1 MRKLTAKQSLFVLA
15 YLETGNASEA
25 YRRSYRT
32 ENMLPNTI
40 KRKAHELI
48 SGERGRGIVAAT
60 IAERQRANAER
71 SAVTV
76 ASLTA
81 ELEEARQ
88 LALGGS
94 QPQPAPAVSASMG
107 KARLH
112 GLDGV
117 AAVAD
122 ASALFLDV
130 LREMTANR
138 RRLKAGDDA
147 KTIDHSVHD
156 VGDAGGEAD
165 A

>member
-1 MRKLTAKQSLFVLA
+1 VRKLTAKQNLFVLA
-15 YLETGNASEA
+15 YIETGNASEA
-25 YRRSYRT
+25 YRRSYNT

-40 KRKAHELI
+40 KRKAHELM
-48 SGERGRGIVAAT
+48 SGERGSGTVAAT
-60 IAERQRANAER
+60 IEERQRANAER

-94 QPQPAPAVSASMG
+94 QPAPAVSASMG

-112 GLDGV
+112 ALDGV

-130 LREMTANR
+130 LREMTSA
-138 RRLKAGDDA
+138 RRLRASTEA
-147 KTIDHSVHD
+147 KVIEHEAPD
-156 VGDAGGEAD
+156 GGKNGEP
-165 A
+165 